1 MKKNLSNYGFTLI
14 ELIIVIAIIA
24 VLATTIISVINPVE
38 YQKVSRDTVR
48 LSNLNSISQALEL
61 YFAEN
66 KSYPASPLPSTA
78 EDLSEYNSRL
88 SWVDPSGCK
97 YVYENVGNAG
107 YKIYSV
113 KESKSFSVPAGQV
126 LVKVIPTSSVSVNVG
141 CNVTSTELIQLSNQ
155 Q

>member
-1 MKKNLSNYGFTLI
+1 MKNNQGFTLI

-66 KSYPASPLPSTA
+66 KSYPVAPLPSTT

-88 SWVDPSGCK
+88 AWVDPSGCK
-97 YVYENVGNAG
+97 YVYENVGNSG

-113 KESKSFSVPAGQV
+113 KESKTFSVPSAQV
-126 LVKVIPTSSVSVNVG
+126 LVKVVPSNSVTVPVG
-141 CNVTSTELIQLSNQ
+141 CNISTTELIQLSNQ